1 MNNERG
7 NIGLIIGIIVI
18 ILVIAI
24 VGVIFLVNGNKDS
37 KDGTVQNIANT
48 SNNKSNN
55 ENEENN
61 SNQIDF
67 NNWGVPDS
75 INTEN
80 SSGIM
85 GTAYIHLPEVA
96 SMRRGAGQVADQSD
110 DTLIILGG
118 QHLESP
124 IVTNLKEVLSTF
136 ISQPVDV
143 LSKYRRV
150 DYKNFAFNVET
161 SEMVKIN
168 DYDMCKY
175 TGTHTYTYN
184 GEPGSMK
191 FVAYATQ
198 LKENGAYVYWMVI
211 DETEDQSM
219 TNTIM
224 EHATNMAYTF
234 HE

>member
-7 NIGLIIGIIVI
+7 NVGLIIGIIVI

-37 KDGTVQNIANT
+37 KDGTVQNIGNT
-48 SNNKSNN
+48 SSNKLNN

-61 SNQIDF
+61 SNQIDLS
-67 NNWGVPDS
+67 NWGVQES
-75 INTEN
+75 IVADKGDNISSAYIKFPTL
-80 SSGIM
+80 SGIIQ
-85 GTAYIHLPEVA
+85 GTGKIAY
-96 SMRRGAGQVADQSD
+96 QTDK
-110 DTLIILGG
+110 TLVILDSQRMSG
-118 QHLESP
+118 SP
-124 IVTNLKEVLSTF
+124 T
-136 ISQPVDV
+136 ISRISDV
-143 LSKYRRV
+143 LPAYFEQTIKIMREYRRS
-150 DYKNFAFNVET
+150 DWKDFAFNVET

-198 LKENGAYVYWMVI
+198 LKENGAYIYWMVL